1 MVTLP
6 PLHNR
11 TRVRVILV
19 TTAFLL
25 SMSISHTVRAATA
38 CAKDLL
44 SIYRMAQDNDPTL
57 QAAKGTE
64 LAAFENK
71 YLALANFL
79 PQISATLDKLST
91 HTNQNRIGTYT
102 NNVYN
107 LSLNQTVFNYK
118 NWVQYAQSK
127 NLDKQACAT
136 YADAELNLILRTA
149 TAYFNILEAKDKLK
163 YTIAQRDAFAK
174 FLDQTEQRFKVGLIA
189 ITDVQIAKAS
199 RDNSNALVIE
209 AINDVENK
217 KQILQQIVG
226 EKIDNI
232 VPLREVLNLPPPEP
246 FKIECWVDFSLQ
258 NNWGLKAAEYNA
270 RVSKQNIQ
278 VQAAGHLPTVNI
290 VGNLNSNN
298 TPSETKLE
306 REIRKRAGFVTNPLP
321 AKTSSIGLQLSVPI
335 FSGGSVVSQTR
346 QAAYLY
352 EQDSKRAEVVY
363 RNVESQTRQSYLG
376 VLSQIAQVEA
386 LKQAIVSNQSALD
399 ATLASFNV
407 GTRTIVDVLNS
418 QTNLIRA
425 QQAHAKARYTY
436 IIQSLTL
443 KLFAGIL
450 SPEDICHVNSWLKL
464 CG

>member
-1 MVTLP
+1 M
-6 PLHNR
+6 
-11 TRVRVILV
+11 
-19 TTAFLL
+19 
-25 SMSISHTVRAATA
+25 
-38 CAKDLL
+38 
-44 SIYRMAQDNDPTL
+44 
-57 QAAKGTE
+57 
-64 LAAFENK
+64 
-71 YLALANFL
+71 
-79 PQISATLDKLST
+79 
-91 HTNQNRIGTYT
+91 
-102 NNVYN
+102 
-107 LSLNQTVFNYK
+107 
-118 NWVQYAQSK
+118 
-127 NLDKQACAT
+127 
-136 YADAELNLILRTA
+136 
-149 TAYFNILEAKDKLK
+149 
-163 YTIAQRDAFAK
+163 
-174 FLDQTEQRFKVGLIA
+174 
-189 ITDVQIAKAS
+189 
-199 RDNSNALVIE
+199 
-209 AINDVENK
+209 
-217 KQILQQIVG
+217 
-226 EKIDNI
+226 
-232 VPLREVLNLPPPEP
+232 
-246 FKIECWVDFSLQ
+246 
-258 NNWGLKAAEYNA
+258 
-270 RVSKQNIQ
+270 
-278 VQAAGHLPTVNI
+278 PTVNI

-418 QTNLIRA
+418 QTNLIQA

>member
-1 MVTLP
+1 MMSMKATHKKIKITL
-6 PLHNR
+6 L
-11 TRVRVILV
+11 

-25 SMSISHTVRAATA
+25 NISINPSIHAATA

-44 SIYRMAQDNDPTL
+44 TIYRMAHDNDPTL

-64 LAAFENK
+64 LAAFEDR

-79 PQISATLDKLST
+79 PNISATLDKLPT
-91 HTNQNRIGTYT
+91 HTNQNRIGTFT

-107 LSLNQTVFNYK
+107 LSLSQTVFNYQ

-127 NLDKQACAT
+127 NINKEACAN

-149 TAYFNILEAKDKLK
+149 TAYFNILQAEDALK
-163 YTIAQRDAFAK
+163 YATAQRDAFAK
-174 FLDQTEQRFKVGLIA
+174 FYDQTQQRFKVGLIA

-199 RDNSNALVIE
+199 HDNSNALVIAAANE
-209 AINDVENK
+209 VENR
-217 KQILQQIVG
+217 KQDLQQIVG
-226 EKIDNI
+226 EKIDNV
-232 VPLREVLNLPPPEP
+232 VPLREALKLTPPEP
-246 FKIECWVDFSLQ
+246 ANMECWVDFSLQ
-258 NNWGLKAAEYNA
+258 NNWGLKAAEYHA
-270 RVSKQNIQ
+270 RVSQQNIEA
-278 VQAAGHLPTVNI
+278 QAAGHLPTLNI

-298 TPSETKLE
+298 FPSEPAAQRAIRE
-306 REIRKRAGFVTNPLP
+306 RLGIINNPLP
-321 AKTSSIGLQLSVPI
+321 AKTSSLGLQLSVPI
-335 FSGGSVVSQTR
+335 FSGGSVVAQTR
-346 QAAYLY
+346 QAAHLY

-386 LKQAIVSNQSALD
+386 LRQAIVSNQSALD

-418 QTNLIRA
+418 QTNLILA
-425 QQAHAKARYTY
+425 QQDYARARYAY

-443 KLFAGIL
+443 KLFAGTL
-450 SPEDICHVNSWLKL
+450 SPEDICHINSWLKL